1 MSSKSAPAR
10 PEPHHDHAVQ
20 FYRDKASLMV
30 TLSRFTREG
39 LNARQPVVVIATPE
53 HRDLLVAQLLKD
65 GVPRNHFER
74 QGALWML
81 DARETLATFMDGPFP
96 NATRFYDVV
105 GGLIQQARGVGD
117 GTAIRAYGEM
127 VDLLW
132 KDGNAD
138 SAIRLECL
146 WNTLANAQHFMLL
159 CGYSIGNF
167 YKETGGFDI
176 GDVCQVHSRVLPA

>member
-1 MSSKSAPAR
+1 MATKTGFRR
-10 PEPHHDHAVQ
+10 PEPHHEHAVQ
-20 FYRDKASLMV
+20 FYRDDASLLV

-39 LNARQPVVVIATPE
+39 LNARQPIIIIATPE
-53 HRDLLVAQLLKD
+53 HRDALITQLLTD
-65 GVPRNHFER
+65 GVSRDHFER

-81 DARETLATFMDGPFP
+81 DARETLATFMDGAAP
-96 NATRFYDVV
+96 NPARFRDVI
-105 GGLIQQARGVGD
+105 GGMIQQARNASD
-117 GTAIRAYGEM
+117 GSAIRAYGEM

-138 SAIRLECL
+138 AAIRLECL
-146 WNTLANAQHFMLL
+146 WNTLANAHQFMLL
-159 CGYSIGNF
+159 CGYSIGSF